1 MSAGEHDIDIEIG
14 ATFFLNVTWEDENG
28 DPIDLTGY
36 DARMQIRKKYSS
48 STTIMSFT
56 TGAGT
61 ITLGG
66 AAGTIA
72 VKGLATVTEDV
83 TDKYGVYDLEMIA
96 PNTDVYRI
104 LKGNVNFDP
113 EATR

>member
-14 ATFFLNVTWEDENG
+14 ATFFLNVTWEDEDEN
-28 DPIDLTGY
+28 PIDLTGY
-36 DARMQIRKKYSS
+36 DARMQVRKKYT
-48 STTIMSFT
+48 STTSLLSFT

-72 VKGLATVTEDV
+72 VKGLATVTELV
-83 TDKYGVYDLEMIA
+83 TEKYGVYDLEMIA
-96 PNTDVYRI
+96 PNGDVYRI
-104 LKGNVNFDP
+104 LKGVVNFDP